1 MQVKDKTNYN
11 SHSLQGLRSATL
23 SRDSDASVFCEFCEI
38 FRTFFR
44 APLMAPS
51 VFSGCKVIMNNKHKI

>member
-23 SRDSDASVFCEFCEI
+23 SRDSDTGVFCEFCE
-38 FRTFFR
+38 TFFR
-44 APLMAPS
+44 ASLMAPS